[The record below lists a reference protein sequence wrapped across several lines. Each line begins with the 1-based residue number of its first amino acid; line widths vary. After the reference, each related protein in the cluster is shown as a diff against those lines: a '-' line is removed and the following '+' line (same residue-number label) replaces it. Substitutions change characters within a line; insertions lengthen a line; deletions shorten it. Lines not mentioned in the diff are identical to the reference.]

1 MNTII
6 TLIAIV
12 ILLPGLL
19 IWAFYRFAPKYLWC
33 VPVAIFII
41 SSCLFIRDITAI
53 TTETT
58 FAEKWA
64 LYFHND
70 WSMGFYLIYLPII
83 VVSAVFALIAY
94 LCKHYKSK

>member
-19 IWAFYRFAPKYLWC
+19 TWAFYKFVPKYLWC

-41 SSCLFIRDITAI
+41 SSYLFIKDITAI
-53 TTETT
+53 TIETT

-70 WSMGFYLIYLPII
+70 WSMGFYLIYLPI
-83 VVSAVFALIAY
+83 VVMSAILALIAY
-94 LCKHYKSK
+94 FYKHYKSK